1 MPEFEEN
8 KDAAKT
14 APYTYEPSQSSAAEL
29 GELAGVVLTG
39 GNSGNKTPTKSRWG
53 KSPEDSPQGGVDM
66 TVPAGEIDLSNK
78 DALKDAIIKN
88 PPSTRSPGKARDQ
101 DSSRKD
107 TPRQSSNDDRQ
118 EHQRRSGNRSERREG
133 GGGSDD
139 RPERRED
146 GKRSDDRRDRR
157 SDRSERREDGKRS
170 DDRRD
175 RRSDRSERREDG
187 KRSGDRRGHGENRNQ
202 SGENRDRDRSAHQ
215 DSKSKEIKPVVT
227 PIQVEPETFS
237 DKIVNF
243 VKMLFGGSTVET
255 KTPTRNRSS
264 ERSSDARQDSG
275 RRNRR
280 RRGGGQGRSGGQ
292 HRSGSG
298 DNRNRPQGEASQ
310 RSGERGSNNGGR
322 RRRRRRQG
330 GGGQGRSGEQRQSDG
345 SSES

>member
-39 GNSGNKTPTKSRWG
+39 GNSGDKPPTKSRWG
-53 KSPEDSPQGGVDM
+53 KSPENSSQESVDM

-88 PPSTRSPGKARDQ
+88 PPANRSPSKARDQ

-118 EHQRRSGNRSERREG
+118 EHPRRSGN
-133 GGGSDD
+133 
-139 RPERRED
+139 
-146 GKRSDDRRDRR
+146 
-157 SDRSERREDGKRS
+157 RSERREDGKRS

-175 RRSDRSERREDG
+175 LNRDRGDRREGRERSDDRRDRRSDRSDRREDG
-187 KRSGDRRGHGENRNQ
+187 KRSADRRGHGENR
-202 SGENRDRDRSAHQ
+202 GRDRSAQQ
-215 DSKSKEIKPVVT
+215 DSKPKEINPVVT
-227 PIQVEPETFS
+227 PIPVEPETFS

-292 HRSGSG
+292 RRSGSR

>member
-14 APYTYEPSQSSAAEL
+14 APYTYEPSKSSAAEL

-39 GNSGNKTPTKSRWG
+39 GNSGDKPPTKSRWG
-53 KSPEDSPQGGVDM
+53 KSPENSSQGGVDM

-88 PPSTRSPGKARDQ
+88 PPSTQSPGKARDQ

-118 EHQRRSGNRSERREG
+118 EHQRRSGNRSERREDG
-133 GGGSDD
+133 ERSDD
-139 RPERRED
+139 RRDRRTDRRED

-157 SDRSERREDGKRS
+157 SDRAD
-170 DDRRD
+170 
-175 RRSDRSERREDG
+175 RREDG
-187 KRSGDRRGHGENRNQ
+187 KRSGDRRGHGENR
-202 SGENRDRDRSAHQ
+202 GRDRSAHQ

-243 VKMLFGGSTVET
+243 VKMLFGGSAVET
-255 KTPTRNRSS
+255 KTPTGNRSS
-264 ERSSDARQDSG
+264 ERSSEARQDSG

-280 RRGGGQGRSGGQ
+280 RRGGGQGRSGGGQ
-292 HRSGSG
+292 GRSGGQRHSGSG

-310 RSGERGSNNGGR
+310 RSGERGNNNGGR

-330 GGGQGRSGEQRQSDG
+330 GDGQGRSGEQRQSDG